1 MIEHS
6 EGLTKK
12 NTSPIFTLF
21 CFINIYSWQ
30 QETFISEH
38 SFKVGC
44 CSVTKSCPTLWDPMD
59 WSMPGFLSFTISWSL
74 LKLMFIES
82 VMPSS
87 HLILCH
93 PLLLLP
99 LSFPA
104 SGSFPMSQ
112 LFTSG
117 GQSIGASASI
127 LPNNIQGWFPLGLT
141 GLISFMSQGL

>member
-1 MIEHS
+1 MDS
-6 EGLTKK
+6 LKK
-12 NTSPIFTLF
+12 NASPIFTLF

-30 QETFISEH
+30 QENFISEH

-59 WSMPGFLSFTISWSL
+59 CSMPGFLSFTISWSL
-74 LKLMFIES
+74 LRLMLIES

-99 LSFPA
+99 SFFPA
-104 SGSFPMSQ
+104 LGSFPMSQ
-112 LFTSG
+112 PFTSG
-117 GQSIGASASI
+117 GQSIGASASV
-127 LPNNIQGWFPLGLT
+127 LPMNIQGWFHLGVT
-141 GLISFMSQGL
+141 GLISFMSKGL